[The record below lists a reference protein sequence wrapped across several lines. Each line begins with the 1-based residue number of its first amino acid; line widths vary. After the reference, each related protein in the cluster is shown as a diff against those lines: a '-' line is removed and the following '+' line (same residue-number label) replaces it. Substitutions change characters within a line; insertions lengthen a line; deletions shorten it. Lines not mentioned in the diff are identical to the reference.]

1 MTSERKQRSNR
12 ANARLSTGPKT
23 SNGKARASKNARRHG
38 LNLPVLRDPSLA
50 KEVETMA
57 CRIAGEGASGE
68 LLARAR
74 AIAEAQIDLQRVR
87 LYRLRRMQEALAGR
101 PRGSGEPWDEDDLPV
116 GLSEIAVLE
125 RKLKRIRRE
134 HKRLRAHVRA
144 LVAVSGAPPPA
155 SALVP
160 RLANGPPLADL
171 SRPDVTPRDASP
183 ASSAPAPS
191 PADILANLLELLTGL
206 DRYERRALSRRKFA
220 MRAFDARASLPK
232 IARPR
237 KRAR

>member
-1 MTSERKQRSNR
+1 MMSERKQRSNR

-23 SNGKARASKNARRHG
+23 AKGKARASKNARRHG

-87 LYRLRRMQEALAGR
+87 LYRLRRMQQALAGS
-101 PRGSGEPWDEDDLPV
+101 PSDAAKPWEDDDLPV
-116 GLSEIAVLE
+116 GLSEIAVLQ
-125 RKLKRIRRE
+125 RKLRRIRRE

-144 LVAVSGAPPPA
+144 LVAASAAPAPPRA
-155 SALVP
+155 LALVP
-160 RLANGPPLADL
+160 GLADGLALADL
-171 SRPDVTPRDASP
+171 HGPT
-183 ASSAPAPS
+183 
-191 PADILANLLELLTGL
+191 
-206 DRYERRALSRRKFA
+206 
-220 MRAFDARASLPK
+220 
-232 IARPR
+232 
-237 KRAR
+237 